1 MSKEEI
7 LWNWLKYVS
16 QIIRNYFLMQ
26 GTPLQEDKLFQYK
39 FPEPLWDRIRSFV
52 RNFRNLPIWTNTAL
66 SSTVFGG
73 KQNYEFWQH
82 IFEKG
87 KTPQGQQVLAEPI
100 NLMKMI

>member
-7 LWNWLKYVS
+7 LYNWLRYVQ
-16 QIIRNYFLMQ
+16 QIINHYFIMQ
-26 GTPLQEDKLFQYK
+26 GTPIQENKLFQYH
-39 FPEPLWDRIRSFV
+39 FSVPLWERIRTFI
-52 RNFRNLPIWTNTAL
+52 RNLVNLPVWINKEL

-73 KQNYEFWQH
+73 KQNYEYWQG

-87 KTPQGQQVLAEPI
+87 KTQQGLQVLAEPI